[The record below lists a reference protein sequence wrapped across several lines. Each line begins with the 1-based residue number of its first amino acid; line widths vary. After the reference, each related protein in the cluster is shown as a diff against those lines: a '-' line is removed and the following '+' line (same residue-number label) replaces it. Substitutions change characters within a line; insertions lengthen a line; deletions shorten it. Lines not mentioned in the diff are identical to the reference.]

1 MVKYSKKYGHRKV
14 LNSDIKIVECGNRN
28 NKKKRKVAEALIF
41 KNTQPRLKK
50 KEQLVPLTLS
60 NWYKWYFV
68 EHQDLIIV
76 SNKYVL
82 VK

>member
-1 MVKYSKKYGHRKV
+1 MLLNICLTNSLMVKYSKKYGHRKV

-50 KEQLVPLTLS
+50 KN
-60 NWYKWYFV
+60 NWF
-68 EHQDLIIV
+68 L
-76 SNKYVL
+76 
-82 VK
+82 